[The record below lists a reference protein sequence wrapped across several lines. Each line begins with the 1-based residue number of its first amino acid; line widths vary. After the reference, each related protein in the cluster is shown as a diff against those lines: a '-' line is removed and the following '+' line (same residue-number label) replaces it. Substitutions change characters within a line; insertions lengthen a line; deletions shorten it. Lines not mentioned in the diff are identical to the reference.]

1 VTLLEVENLSVVY
14 EPAGASRVESVR
26 DVSLTL
32 RAGEFVGLVGESGCG
47 KSTLANAVLRLLPAG
62 GEVVG
67 GSVKVAGQDVYA
79 LDQPALR
86 RFRGGTA
93 AMIFQDPFTSLSP
106 SFTVGWQLGLVQRM
120 HRSAPSRAARRA
132 SALAALGEVGLPDP
146 GAVLRAYPHQLSGGQ
161 RQRVMIAMALQLRPV
176 VLVADEPTSA
186 LDVTTQA
193 QILHLLRRLRD
204 RYDTT
209 ILYVSHDL
217 GSVAQLCDRVAVIY
231 AGRVVETAPVTDL
244 FAAPRHPY
252 TRALLR
258 ANPSFR
264 RRASERASEPE
275 SIPGRP
281 PSLTD
286 PADGCAF
293 APRCTYTQ
301 PDCLVGEPALV
312 ELAGREVRCL
322 HPDPVSGIGRYS
334 DQYHSQGDRQEPT

>member
-1 VTLLEVENLSVVY
+1 VTAALDV
-14 EPAGASRVESVR
+14 AGLNVTYRVDGRPRPVLR
-26 DVSLTL
+26 DVSIS
-32 RAGEFVGLVGESGCG
+32 AGQGEIVGLVGESGCG
-47 KSTLANAVLRLLPAG
+47 KSTLASSVLRLLPAG

-67 GSVKVAGQDVYA
+67 GSVTVAGQDVYA

-146 GAVLRAYPHQLSGGQ
+146 AAVLRAYPHQLSGGQ

-209 ILYVSHDL
+209 ILFVSHDL

-264 RRASERASEPE
+264 RRAAERPSEPV

-293 APRCTYTQ
+293 APRCTYTE

-322 HPDPVSGIGRYS
+322 HPD
-334 DQYHSQGDRQEPT
+334 RQEPT

>member
-1 VTLLEVENLSVVY
+1 MSNEVLVSAKDVTKYFPVQSATLRRSRDFVHAVDGVSLEVRQGE
-14 EPAGASRVESVR
+14 
-26 DVSLTL
+26 TL
-32 RAGEFVGLVGESGCG
+32 GLVGETGCG
-47 KSTLANAVLRLLPAG
+47 KSTLASSVLRLLPAG

-67 GSVKVAGQDVYA
+67 GSVTVAGQDVYA

-120 HRSAPSRAARRA
+120 HRSDSSHKATGTRKASSRFARRA
-132 SALAALGEVGLPDP
+132 AALAALDEVGLPDP

-161 RQRVMIAMALQLRPV
+161 RQRVMIAMALQLRPK

-204 RYDTT
+204 KYNTT

-244 FAAPRHPY
+244 FATPRHPY

-258 ANPSFR
+258 ANPSWR
-264 RRASERASEPE
+264 RRSDEPVT
-275 SIPGRP
+275 IPGRP

-293 APRCTYTQ
+293 APRCTYTE

-312 ELAGREVRCL
+312 ELADSDVRCL
-322 HPDPVSGIGRYS
+322 H
-334 DQYHSQGDRQEPT
+334 T

>member
-1 VTLLEVENLSVVY
+1 VTAALDV
-14 EPAGASRVESVR
+14 AGLHVTYRIDGRPRPVLR
-26 DVSLTL
+26 DVSIT
-32 RAGEFVGLVGESGCG
+32 AEQGEIVGLVGESGCG
-47 KSTLANAVLRLLPAG
+47 KSTLASSVLRLLPPG
-62 GEVVG
+62 GAVVG
-67 GSVKVAGQDVYA
+67 GSVTVAGQDVYA

-106 SFTVGWQLGLVQRM
+106 SFTVGWQLGLVQRV
-120 HRSAPSRAARRA
+120 HRSAPSRPARRA
-132 SALAALGEVGLPDP
+132 AALAALGEVGLPDP
-146 GAVLRAYPHQLSGGQ
+146 EAVLRAYPHQLSGGQ
-161 RQRVMIAMALQLRPV
+161 RQRVMIAMALQLRPK

-193 QILHLLRRLRD
+193 QILHLLRRLRE
-204 RYDTT
+204 RYNTT

-264 RRASERASEPE
+264 RRSTERASEPVT
-275 SIPGRP
+275 IPGRP
-281 PSLTD
+281 PSLTE
-286 PADGCAF
+286 PAEGCAF
-293 APRCTYTQ
+293 APRCTYTE
-301 PDCLVGEPALV
+301 PDCLLGEPALV
-312 ELAGREVRCL
+312 EHADRGVRCL
-322 HPDPVSGIGRYS
+322 HPELP
-334 DQYHSQGDRQEPT
+334 